1 VAAKPPVPG
10 NRASRPF
17 TELFMRI
24 IKRPKA
30 SKLGL
35 EAHYVSSTRPATGQT
50 PGAAIAN
57 LGHWVI
63 RPANSRSTTRVW
75 RFH

>member
-17 TELFMRI
+17 TEHYMRFS
-24 IKRPKA
+24 KRPKA

-35 EAHYVSSTRPATGQT
+35 EAHYVSSTRPATGQAT
-50 PGAAIAN
+50 ALAIAN
-57 LGHWVI
+57 LSHWVI
-63 RPANSRSTTRVW
+63 RPANSRTTTRVW

>member
-1 VAAKPPVPG
+1 
-10 NRASRPF
+10 
-17 TELFMRI
+17 MRLY
-24 IKRPKA
+24 KRPKA

-35 EAHYVSSTRPATGQT
+35 EAHYVSSTRPATGPAT
-50 PGAAIAN
+50 GSAIAN

-63 RPANSRSTTRVW
+63 RPANSRTTTRVW

>member
-1 VAAKPPVPG
+1 
-10 NRASRPF
+10 
-17 TELFMRI
+17 MRLY
-24 IKRPKA
+24 KRPKA

-35 EAHYVSSTRPATGQT
+35 EAHYVSSTRPATGPAT
-50 PGAAIAN
+50 GSAVAN

-63 RPANSRSTTRVW
+63 RPANSRTTTRVW

>member
-1 VAAKPPVPG
+1 
-10 NRASRPF
+10 
-17 TELFMRI
+17 MRLY
-24 IKRPKA
+24 KRPKA

-35 EAHYVSSTRPATGQT
+35 EAHYVSSTRPATASATGQ
-50 PGAAIAN
+50 GIAN

-63 RPANSRSTTRVW
+63 RPANSRTTTRVW

>member
-1 VAAKPPVPG
+1 
-10 NRASRPF
+10 
-17 TELFMRI
+17 MRLT
-24 IKRPKA
+24 KRPKA

-35 EAHYVSSTRPATGQT
+35 EAHYVSSTRPATGQAT
-50 PGAAIAN
+50 GPGIAH

-63 RPANSRSTTRVW
+63 RPANSRTTTRVW

>member
-1 VAAKPPVPG
+1 
-10 NRASRPF
+10 
-17 TELFMRI
+17 MRI

-50 PGAAIAN
+50 TGAAIAN